1 MIYMTYLIAAIVG
14 LAYGL
19 IVAILKY
26 IFLWKKLVD
35 PKYYEAVKENQ
46 LIARMV
52 ISFVTNVVALLLVFF
67 LRNVIPFNFAVTA
80 IATALGLSGGGKIFS
95 MAKTINKINLEAD
108 AVQTAEESS
117 AAAGGDEE

>member
-1 MIYMTYLIAAIVG
+1 MEYLIAAIVG
-14 LAYGL
+14 LVYGL
-19 IVAILKY
+19 LVAILKY

-35 PKYYEAVKENQ
+35 PEYYAAIKENQ
-46 LIARMV
+46 LIARMI

-67 LRNVIPFNFAVTA
+67 LRNVLPFNFAAAA

-95 MAKTINKINLEAD
+95 MAKTISKINLEAD
-108 AVQTAEESS
+108 AVEAKETE